1 MRRSD
6 FLKLL
11 AGSALAG
18 STGQAFAQAPDFPGR
33 SVRLISG
40 FAPGGG
46 TDILGRLIAPRFS
59 EGWRGQ
65 SMIVENRSG
74 GSGTVGAVFVAR
86 APADGHTLLL
96 MPNSQTMIQ
105 HVQRNSG
112 FDVATD
118 LAPVGMISTSPLV
131 LTVRRDL
138 PVRNVA
144 ELVALDRRDPGKLNH
159 GSAGNVTAPHMAG
172 ELFNLMA
179 GTRIQHVPYRG
190 SGPAVTALIAGEV
203 DMFWGPYNSVEAFVK
218 EGRVRVIAALGSQR
232 FEGLPDVPTVAESG
246 YPGYEVDLW
255 YALLAPAGT
264 SAPIV
269 QRINADL
276 NRVIQEPTTAR
287 TLVERG
293 FFPAPGT
300 PQALAAVIRA
310 DLARWKSVTD
320 RIDIQMD

>member
-18 STGQAFAQAPDFPGR
+18 GSGPAFAQAPDFPGR

-59 EGWRGQ
+59 DGWRGQ

-138 PVRNVA
+138 PARTIA

-232 FEGLPDVPTVAESG
+232 FDGLPDVPTVAESG
-246 YPGYEVDLW
+246 YAGYEVDLW

-264 SAPIV
+264 PAPIV

-276 NRVIQEPTTAR
+276 NRVIQEPATAR
-287 TLVERG
+287 ALIERG

-300 PQALAAVIRA
+300 PDALAAVIRA
-310 DLARWKSVTD
+310 DLARWKTVTD

>member
-1 MRRSD
+1 MKRSE
-6 FLKLL
+6 FLTIL
-11 AGSALAG
+11 ASGALAMQG
-18 STGQAFAQAPDFPGR
+18 RAAVAQAPDFPARG
-33 SVRLISG
+33 VRLVSG

-46 TDILGRLIAPRFS
+46 TDILGRLIAPHFS

-96 MPNSQTMIQ
+96 MPNSQTMLH
-105 HVQRNSG
+105 HVQRNTG
-112 FDVATD
+112 FDLSTD

-131 LTVRRDL
+131 LSVRRDL
-138 PVRNVA
+138 AARNIA
-144 ELVALDRRDPGKLNH
+144 ELVALDRANPGRLNH

-172 ELFNLMA
+172 ELFNIMA

-203 DMFWGPYNSVEAFVK
+203 DMFWGPYNSVEAFVR
-218 EGRVRVIAALGSQR
+218 EGRVRVIAALGAQR

-255 YALLAPAGT
+255 YALLAPTGT
-264 SAPIV
+264 PAPII
-269 QRINADL
+269 RRLNADL
-276 NRVIQEPTTAR
+276 NRVILEPGTAR
-287 TLVERG
+287 ALSERG
-293 FFPAPGT
+293 FFPAPGE
-300 PQALAAVIRA
+300 PEALAAIIRS
-310 DLARWKSVTD
+310 DLARWKTVTD
-320 RIDIQMD
+320 RIDIRMD

>member
-1 MRRSD
+1 MIRSD

-11 AGSALAG
+11 AGGALAG
-18 STGQAFAQAPDFPGR
+18 HTGAALAQAPDFPGR

-59 EGWRGQ
+59 DGWRGQ

-112 FDVATD
+112 FDVEKD

-131 LTVRRDL
+131 LTVKRDL
-138 PVRNVA
+138 PVRSIA
-144 ELVALDRRDPGKLNH
+144 DLVALDRRDPGKLNH

-172 ELFNLMA
+172 ELFNLVA

-203 DMFWGPYNSVEAFVK
+203 DMFWGPYNSVEAFVR

-232 FEGLPDVPTVAESG
+232 FSGLPDVPTVAESG

-264 SAPIV
+264 PAPIV
-269 QRINADL
+269 QRVNADL
-276 NRVIQEPTTAR
+276 NRVIQEPAMAR
-287 TLVERG
+287 ALIERG

-300 PQALAAVIRA
+300 PDALAAVIRA